1 MSDIPRR
8 VEVQEEG
15 PREGFQFEKG
25 NIPTARKVA
34 LIDGLSQ
41 TGLDHIQ
48 IVSFVH
54 PKLVPGMAEAEAVVQ
69 GITPRPGVTY
79 TALWLNERGFERAV
93 AVGTIALAGS
103 LILSASPTFLKRNQN
118 RTPEEQM
125 AV

>member
-1 MSDIPRR
+1 
-8 VEVQEEG
+8 
-15 PREGFQFEKG
+15 
-25 NIPTARKVA
+25 

-41 TGLDHIQ
+41 TGLDHIK

-54 PKLVPGMAEAEAVVQ
+54 PKLVPGMADAEAVVQ

-125 AV
+125 AVQRRLIELYKRNRAEVERGGIMAAFGRNFEGAI